1 MKTGSLIYAII
12 CGVLGVTFAGAYI
25 YYLAMHFAFFA
36 ILFLVLSFLM
46 YKDFNTGKHER
57 SI

>member
-12 CGVLGVTFAGAYI
+12 CGILGVIFAGGYI

-36 ILFLVLSFLM
+36 IVFLVLSFLM
-46 YKDFNTGKHER
+46 YKDFSTSKTV
-57 SI
+57 